1 MGLGSLLGEFRAV
14 RELATF
20 VTDTIL
26 NPDSREPLHLPET
39 GATPAGVLLIPGLM
53 ASDVT
58 LYPLARRLRQR
69 GHQVFFAGIWC
80 NADCPV
86 RTVAQLE
93 QALRDAADEA
103 SGKVIVIGHSLGGV
117 YARELGK
124 IFPEVV
130 ERAILLGAPLK
141 AAVDSV
147 NQPLRALVDMMLSLH
162 KSCLNEFDGLFHE
175 VVNRLPPVP
184 PEVPETIV
192 YTRSDGIVDWQSCL
206 EAGPNVEAVE
216 VAGSHCGLAMSM
228 EVWNVIKS
236 RLGRVSAPQRPE
248 TRARDT
254 ILRRP
259 SSLKLPT
266 RLRPPYLRLVK
277 RPSSAA

>member
-26 NPDSREPLHLPET
+26 NPDSRERLHLPET

-86 RTVAQLE
+86 RTVAYLE
-93 QALRDAADEA
+93 QALRDAADVA

-141 AAVDSV
+141 APVDSV

-175 VVNRLPPVP
+175 VVRGLPPVP

-206 EAGPNVEAVE
+206 EVGPNVEAVE

-228 EVWNVIKS
+228 EVWNVIKN

-254 ILRRP
+254 ILRQP